1 MNKVKLS
8 LLLLGVL
15 CCRQISAK
23 DYNASLFGVKS
34 NGTTLNTT
42 SIQKAI
48 DYISANGGGTLQF
61 YVGRYLTGSIFLKS
75 NVTINLN
82 EGAILLGSTNPYDYR
97 NYDDHV
103 NTLSFVCAYQAD
115 NIAITG
121 KGVIDGQGRELCYN
135 YLDQQQKGI
144 IPDEMRYDRPGL
156 RPNGVY
162 LRECK
167 NVTVTGVTIKSA
179 AGWTFYPDQCENML
193 IDGVT
198 VLGLDFWNNDG
209 IDIVDCTNL
218 RLLNSFIDAA
228 DDAICFKSHDQNKR
242 NENIE
247 VRNCVAR
254 SSASAI
260 KFGTVTAGG
269 YKNIR
274 LINNKI
280 YNTHR
285 SALTIEVPDGGTA
298 EDVFVDS
305 LYAYNTSNAIYL
317 RIGARNTGRPA
328 GILKNIVIQNMYC
341 EIPATKADAGYP
353 YEGPIEDNPRNISPA
368 SIVGLEGG
376 YDIENITLRN
386 IQLVYP
392 GGGNANYAYR
402 GLRPSDLDSIP
413 EMPRAYP
420 EFSQFRELPAWG
432 FWVRHAKN
440 ITFENVTLTAQQSD
454 YRPAIV
460 VQEAEGITL
469 SNVIFNEPGG
479 RKKQLHTYKVK
490 NIVRK

>member
-1 MNKVKLS
+1 MYKKIFLTWLFGAGCMVQA
-8 LLLLGVL
+8 G
-15 CCRQISAK
+15 AE

-48 DYISANGGGTLQF
+48 DYISEKGGGTLHF
-61 YVGRYLTGSIFLKS
+61 YVGRYLTGTIFLKS
-75 NVTINLN
+75 NVTVNLH

-97 NYDDHV
+97 EVEKVRMPALVAAFGAN
-103 NTLSFVCAYQAD
+103 
-115 NIAITG
+115 NIAIVG

-135 YLDQQQKGI
+135 FLDQQQKNVM
-144 IPDEMRYDRPGL
+144 PDRMSYDRPGY
-156 RPNGVY
+156 RPQGVY

-167 NVTVTGVTIKSA
+167 NVTVKGVTIKSA
-179 AGWTFYPDQCENML
+179 AGWTFEPDQCENML
-193 IDGVT
+193 IDSVT

-209 IDIVDCTNL
+209 IDIVDCKNL

-228 DDAICFKSHDQNKR
+228 DDAICFKSHDANAA
-242 NENIE
+242 NDNIE
-247 VRNCVAR
+247 VRSCVAR

-260 KFGTVTAGG
+260 KFGTVSAGG

-274 LINNKI
+274 LINNRV

-285 SALTIEVPDGGTA
+285 SAITIAIPDGGYA
-298 EDVFVDS
+298 DNILVDS

-317 RIGARNTGRPA
+317 RIGARNTSRPPGR
-328 GILKNIVIQNMYC
+328 LKNVTIRNMYC

-376 YDIENITLRN
+376 HDIENVVLENIT
-386 IQLVYP
+386 LVYP
-392 GGGNANYAYR
+392 GGGNEHYAYR
-402 GLRPSDLDSIP
+402 GLKPAELDAIP
-413 EMPRAYP
+413 EMPTSYP
-420 EFSQFRELPAWG
+420 EFSQFIELPAWA
-432 FWVRHAKN
+432 FWIRHAKN
-440 ITFENVTLTAQQSD
+440 IHFENITFKAKERD

-460 VQEAEGITL
+460 IQEADGVTL
-469 SNVIFNEPGG
+469 RKMAYHEPGG
-479 RKKQLHTYKVK
+479 KKKQVHTYKSK
-490 NIVRK
+490 NIVQE

>member
-1 MNKVKLS
+1 MNKKNFIG
-8 LLLLGVL
+8 LLAVF
-15 CCRQISAK
+15 CFVNVSAK
-23 DYNASLFGVKS
+23 DYNASLFGIKS

-48 DYISANGGGTLQF
+48 DYISENGGGTLHF

-75 NVTINLN
+75 NVTVNLH

-97 NYDDHV
+97 NYSEKIS
-103 NTLSFVCAYQAD
+103 TLSFVCAYQAD

-121 KGVIDGQGRELCYN
+121 QGVIDGQGRELVYN

-144 IPDEMRYDRPGL
+144 IPDGTRYDRAGL

-167 NVTVTGVTIKSA
+167 NVTVKGVTIKSA
-179 AGWTFYPDQCENML
+179 GGWTFYPDQCENML
-193 IDGVT
+193 IDSVT

-209 IDIVDCTNL
+209 IDIVDCKNL
-218 RLLNSFIDAA
+218 KLLNSFIDAA

-242 NENIE
+242 NENVE

-274 LINNKI
+274 LINNKV

-285 SALTIEVPDGGTA
+285 SALTIEVPDGGHA
-298 EDVFVDS
+298 EDIFVDS

-317 RIGARNTGRPA
+317 RIGSRWGNVRQPS
-328 GILKNIVIQNMYC
+328 LKNVTIQNMYC
-341 EIPATKADAGYP
+341 EIPATKADVDYP
-353 YEGPIEDNPRNISPA
+353 YEGPVEDNPRNISPA

-386 IQLVYP
+386 ITLVYP
-392 GGGNANYAYR
+392 GGGNANLAYR
-402 GLRPSDLDSIP
+402 GLKPADLDAIP
-413 EMPRAYP
+413 EMADSYP
-420 EFSQFRELPAWG
+420 EFSQFKELPAWA
-432 FWVRHAKN
+432 FWIRHAKN
-440 ITFENVTLTAQQSD
+440 VTFENVTFVAKERD

-460 VQEAEGITL
+460 IQESQDVTL
-469 SNVIFNEPGG
+469 KKVTYKEPGG
-479 RKKQLHTYKVK
+479 SKKQVHTYKAK
-490 NIVRK
+490 NIIQK

>member
-1 MNKVKLS
+1 MNKIKIVWLLS
-8 LLLLGVL
+8 FFCLV
-15 CCRQISAK
+15 QVSAK
-23 DYNASLFGVKS
+23 DYNASLFGIKS

-48 DYISANGGGTLQF
+48 DYISENGGGTLQF

-97 NYDDHV
+97 NFNDKIH
-103 NTLSFVCAYQAD
+103 TFSFVSAYQAE
-115 NIAITG
+115 NIGITG
-121 KGVIDGQGRELCYN
+121 KGVIDGQGREMVYN
-135 YLDQQQKGI
+135 FLDQQHKGI
-144 IPDEMRYDRPGL
+144 MPDLMRYDRPGL

-179 AGWTFYPDQCENML
+179 GGWTFYPDQCENML

-209 IDIVDCTNL
+209 IDIVDCKNL
-218 RLLNSFIDAA
+218 KLLNSFIDAA
-228 DDAICFKSHDQNKR
+228 DDAICFKSHEANKYC
-242 NENIE
+242 ENVE

-269 YKNIR
+269 YKHIR
-274 LINNKI
+274 IINNKV

-285 SALTIEVPDGGTA
+285 SAITIAVPDGGFVD
-298 EDVFVDS
+298 DVLVDS

-317 RIGARNTGRPA
+317 RIGARNTSRPP
-328 GILKNIVIQNMYC
+328 GTLKNITIQNMYC
-341 EIPATKADAGYP
+341 EIPATKADVNYP
-353 YEGPIEDNPRNISPA
+353 YEGPVEDNPRNISPA
-368 SIVGLEGG
+368 SIVGLAGG
-376 YDIENITLRN
+376 YDIENVTLRN
-386 IQLVYP
+386 IELVYP
-392 GGGNANYAYR
+392 GGGNVHYAYR
-402 GLRPSDLDSIP
+402 GLKPADLDSIP
-413 EMPRAYP
+413 EMARSYP
-420 EFSQFRELPAWG
+420 EFSQFLELPAWA

-440 ITFENVTLTAQQSD
+440 VTFENITLTAKERD

-460 VQEAEGITL
+460 IQETENVTL
-469 SNVIFNEPGG
+469 KNMLYKEPGG
-479 RKKQLHTYKVK
+479 KKKQVHTYKTK
-490 NIVRK
+490 NIVQK